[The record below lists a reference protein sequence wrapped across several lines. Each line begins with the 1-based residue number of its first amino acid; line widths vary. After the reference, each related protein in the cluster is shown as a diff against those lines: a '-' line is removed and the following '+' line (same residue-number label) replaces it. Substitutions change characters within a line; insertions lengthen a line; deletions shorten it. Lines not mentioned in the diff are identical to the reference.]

1 MKVVNNMKQDTETI
15 EQIKRLIVKINYVY
29 DEKFEAARMNFE
41 MIGDEISLFLDNGNY
56 TVNLF
61 IGSPDEAIKFLS
73 FHCGCVRALEYLF

>member
-1 MKVVNNMKQDTETI
+1 MKSDIESI

-29 DEKFEAARMNFE
+29 DDKFEPARLSFE
-41 MIGDEISLFLDNGNY
+41 MIGNEISLFLDNGNY

-61 IGSPDEAIKFLS
+61 IGSPYAAIKLLS

>member
-1 MKVVNNMKQDTETI
+1 MKQDIETI

-29 DEKFEAARMNFE
+29 DERFEPARMSFE
-41 MIGDEISLFLDNGNY
+41 IIGNEISLFLDNGNY

-61 IGSPDEAIKFLS
+61 IGSPDEANKFLS